1 MKIEIKAVR
10 IPAKYEDG
18 VFKPLEYVRLT
29 EGTRV
34 EVYVRAE
41 APRERPRSIR
51 DTPIFGMWAD
61 RDDITDGVSYVNAL
75 RNNRRG

>member
-1 MKIEIKAVR
+1 MEITAVR
-10 IPAKYEDG
+10 IRAKYEDG
-18 VFKPLEYVRLT
+18 VFKPLEDVRLA

-34 EVYVRAE
+34 EVYVPTE

-51 DTPIFGMWAD
+51 DTPFFGMWAD
-61 RDDITDGVSYVNAL
+61 RDDNTDGESYVNAL

>member
-1 MKIEIKAVR
+1 MEITAVR

-18 VFKPLEYVRLT
+18 VFKPLEDVRVA
-29 EGTRV
+29 EGARV
-34 EVYVRAE
+34 EVYVSTE

-51 DTPIFGMWAD
+51 DTPFFGMWAD

-75 RNNRRG
+75 RNNRRE